1 MKNKAPSQSLAI
13 RIIILSLFPFI
24 LSACKPARHNQEDNH
39 DPANNTETT
48 AIQMSEQHEHDDHD
62 DHNHDHDEDLDHIAP
77 EDQDHEDP
85 KAHAIDPR
93 DQEEFGI
100 ELAVAQSG
108 SIQKNLLL
116 TGEVRVNE
124 NTVTHVSPRFAGI
137 VKRIHKR
144 LGDTVKAGEVLAE
157 MESNESLRPFQLTAT
172 LDGTITDFHI
182 TPGES
187 FEAGELMYTIADTT
201 SVWVDLRLYQRD
213 LPRVRI
219 GQSVTLDFGDN
230 FPAIEAQ
237 ISYLG
242 PVVDE
247 TSRTS
252 LIRAVV
258 SNKKGLLRPG
268 LFVIGNLKLDRET
281 FPVVVSRVSVI
292 TMEDHEVVFVPTP
305 DGFKPRTVTIGSED
319 ADYIAITDGLQPG
332 ESYVSKGG
340 FFLKADAQKE
350 DFGDGHAH

>member
-1 MKNKAPSQSLAI
+1 MKNKSQSRSLSI
-13 RIIILSLFPFI
+13 HIIIITLSLLI
-24 LSACKPARHNQEDNH
+24 LSACKPARHNQEERH
-39 DPANNTETT
+39 DPASDIQRTALTHTMSDENN
-48 AIQMSEQHEHDDHD
+48 HEDHDDHD
-62 DHNHDHDEDLDHIAP
+62 HR
-77 EDQDHEDP
+77 DQDQEDP
-85 KAHAIDPR
+85 KAHPIDPR
-93 DQEEFGI
+93 DQAEFGI
-100 ELAVAQSG
+100 ELAIAQSG
-108 SIQKNLLL
+108 SIQKNLNL

-124 NTVTHVSPRFAGI
+124 NTVSHVSPRFAGI

-157 MESNESLRPFQLTAT
+157 MESNDTLRPFKLTAT

-187 FEAGELMYTIADTT
+187 FEAGELMYTIADTAT
-201 SVWVDLRLYQRD
+201 VWVDLRLYQRD
-213 LPRVRI
+213 LPRARI
-219 GQSVTLDFGDN
+219 GQSVSLDFGDN
-230 FPAIEAQ
+230 FPAIEAR
-237 ISYLG
+237 ISYVG

-247 TSRTS
+247 TSRTG

-258 SNKKGLLRPG
+258 PNKAGLLRPG
-268 LFVIGNLKLDRET
+268 LFVLGNLRLDRET
-281 FPVVVSRVSVI
+281 FPVVVSRLSVI
-292 TMEDHEVVFVPTP
+292 AMEDHEVVFVPTP